1 MSASDTALYK
11 AQDLWDHVFGDER
24 GLLAICH
31 TDDPNFRTQ
40 FFNYPAAA
48 DKAAEWALE
57 KAQNGR
63 EVYFCA
69 HLLTNPRRIKENATA
84 VHTLWGDLDNAEAPE
99 GEITPTAVVQ
109 SSPNRF
115 HCYWRLTDA
124 IPPQAAELLNKRL
137 ALEIGADP
145 SGFDLTQLL
154 RVPGTANYKHEGSP
168 VVGVQRLDQSRTYSA
183 GDLDRILPL
192 LPGPASKNGHTH
204 VDEDAGDPPVELGPE
219 ALKVWRGE
227 KPKTKDTGEVD
238 RSASL
243 MKIGRVLYDA
253 GASPRVMAEALKE
266 RDLTLSYEKYTN
278 RRDADE
284 QYQAIADKLVSEGRN
299 QSIPINLNGSS
310 RKTSGKQPPPTHDE
324 LRDRWIGGNP
334 HHAHGLGEW
343 RRYENG
349 IWPTVSETSVK
360 AKISNVIEAAKPEG
374 IKPTASILASVT
386 ELTRI
391 KLFVPDERWDAD
403 SGVLVCKNGAL
414 HISTGELAKHQHGH
428 YATSAVPY
436 KYDPGAR
443 PAIWNYFLRNTV
455 PAAANFLQEFAGYA
469 LTTEMAHE
477 LAVWLF
483 GPPGSGKSTFI
494 AGLAAM
500 LGHRAG
506 ILGLAD
512 LERSRFTLAD
522 LPGKTLVVASEQP
535 SSYLASTNTLNAI
548 ISGEPIQVERKYR
561 DPFTV
566 IPRAKVCWA
575 MNELPRVAD
584 ANSGLF
590 RRVKVV
596 EFPQLAED
604 ERDPKIKHAIEQE
617 GAGILN
623 WALEGLWR
631 LKERGHFEVPTG
643 VEDATK
649 QFRENNDVP
658 ALFIE
663 DRCIQGADL
672 KVQASQLYTEYKEW
686 CLENGHRPM
695 SSTRLADDW
704 ARLGFEKTASNGRRF
719 YRGVTLRLAGER

>member
-1 MSASDTALYK
+1 MA
-11 AQDLWDHVFGDER
+11 G
-24 GLLAICH
+24 G
-31 TDDPNFRTQ
+31 
-40 FFNYPAAA
+40 
-48 DKAAEWALE
+48 
-57 KAQNGR
+57 
-63 EVYFCA
+63 
-69 HLLTNPRRIKENATA
+69 
-84 VHTLWGDLDNAEAPE
+84 AEARSH
-99 GEITPTAVVQ
+99 IA
-109 SSPNRF
+109 
-115 HCYWRLTDA
+115 
-124 IPPQAAELLNKRL
+124 PPKLQVGR
-137 ALEIGADP
+137 
-145 SGFDLTQLL
+145 
-154 RVPGTANYKHEGSP
+154 RRPGGGRHPKHT
-168 VVGVQRLDQSRTYSA
+168 SRQ
-183 GDLDRILPL
+183 
-192 LPGPASKNGHTH
+192 
-204 VDEDAGDPPVELGPE
+204 
-219 ALKVWRGE
+219 
-227 KPKTKDTGEVD
+227 
-238 RSASL
+238 
-243 MKIGRVLYDA
+243 
-253 GASPRVMAEALKE
+253 
-266 RDLTLSYEKYTN
+266 
-278 RRDADE
+278 DADE

-310 RKTSGKQPPPTHDE
+310 RKTSGKQPTPTHDE
-324 LRDRWIGGNP
+324 LRDRWIEGNP
-334 HHAHGLGEW
+334 HHAHGLGDW
-343 RRYENG
+343 RRYEDG
-349 IWPTVSETSVK
+349 IWPTVAETSVK
-360 AKISNVIEAAKPEG
+360 AEISNVIETAKPEG
-374 IKPTASILASVT
+374 VKPTASILASVT

-391 KLFVPDERWDAD
+391 KVFVPDERWDAD
-403 SGVLVCKNGAL
+403 SDILVCKNGAL
-414 HISTGELAKHQHGH
+414 HIATGQLVDHQLGH

-436 KYDPGAR
+436 KYDPEVR
-443 PAIWNYFLRNTV
+443 PVIWNYFLKNTI

-469 LTTEMAHE
+469 LTTEMTRE

-596 EFPQLAED
+596 TFPKLTED
-604 ERDPKIKHAIEQE
+604 QQDPEIKRHIEQE

-623 WALEGLWR
+623 WALEGLRR
-631 LKERGHFEVPTG
+631 LQERGYFEVPAG
-643 VEDATK
+643 VADATK

-658 ALFIE
+658 ALFVE

-719 YRGVTLRLAGER
+719 YRGLALQFVGER

>member
-1 MSASDTALYK
+1 MQSASNAVYQ
-11 AQDLWDHVFGDER
+11 AEDLWHHIYGDER
-24 GLLAICH
+24 GILALGYAEPAPDAAFH
-31 TDDPNFRTQ
+31 HQYFD
-40 FFNYPAAA
+40 YPVQTEQ
-48 DKAAEWALE
+48 AAERA
-57 KAQNGR
+57 R
-63 EVYFCA
+63 ELSEGGFNVWHCA
-69 HLLTNPRRIKENATA
+69 HLLTAKRRVKENAAVITA
-84 VHTLWGDLDNAEAPE
+84 LYVDGDGAEVPPNLPQ
-99 GEITPTAVVQ
+99 PTAVVK
-109 SSPNRF
+109 SSPGREQF
-115 HCYWRLTDA
+115 YWRLSMP
-124 IPPQAAELLNKRL
+124 IPPEIGEGLNRRL
-137 ALEIGADP
+137 AYALGADK
-145 SGFDLTQLL
+145 SGWDLTQLL
-154 RVPGTANYKHEGSP
+154 RPPGTKNRKYPDAPAVE
-168 VVGVQRLDQSRTYSA
+168 VQELEKNAHDA
-183 GDLDRILPL
+183 GDLDRL
-192 LPGPASKNGHTH
+192 LPQLPKVSRNGHTN
-204 VDEDAGDPPVELGPE
+204 DAFLAMPPVELGPE

-227 KPKTKDTGEVD
+227 KPKAKDTGEVD

-253 GASPRVMAEALKE
+253 GASPRVVAEALKE
-266 RDLTLSYEKYTN
+266 RDLTLSYQKYTN

-310 RKTSGKQPPPTHDE
+310 RKTSSKQPPPTHDE

-343 RRYENG
+343 RRYEDG

-360 AKISNVIEAAKPEG
+360 AEIANVIESAKPEG
-374 IKPTASILASVT
+374 IKPTASILSSVT

-391 KLFVPDERWDAD
+391 KIFVPDERWDAD
-403 SGVLVCKNGAL
+403 SDILVCKNGAL
-414 HISTGELAKHQHGH
+414 RISTGELAKHQPGH

-469 LTTEMAHE
+469 LTTEMTHE

-604 ERDPKIKHAIEQE
+604 ERDPEIKHAIEQE

-631 LKERGHFEVPTG
+631 LKERGHFEVPAG

-719 YRGVTLRLAGER
+719 YRGVKLRLVGER

>member
-1 MSASDTALYK
+1 MSASSSVYQAPGELRTADQFVCWREEDRDGDITKVPYSVHGGRASSTNPKTWAPFEAAIAYAEEHSMSGVGFVFTEDDPYAGIDIDKCRNAETGEIEPWAWKIVAALDSYTEVSPSGTG
-11 AQDLWDHVFGDER
+11 LHVFV
-24 GLLAICH
+24 
-31 TDDPNFRTQ
+31 
-40 FFNYPAAA
+40 
-48 DKAAEWALE
+48 KA
-57 KAQNGR
+57 
-63 EVYFCA
+63 
-69 HLLTNPRRIKENATA
+69 T
-84 VHTLWGDLDNAEAPE
+84 
-99 GEITPTAVVQ
+99 
-109 SSPNRF
+109 
-115 HCYWRLTDA
+115 
-124 IPPQAAELLNKRL
+124 
-137 ALEIGADP
+137 
-145 SGFDLTQLL
+145 
-154 RVPGTANYKHEGSP
+154 
-168 VVGVQRLDQSRTYSA
+168 
-183 GDLDRILPL
+183 
-192 LPGPASKNGHTH
+192 LPGPNNRKGPVEMYESGRYFTLTGEHLGGSPTEIHERQDVLERLYRHVFKVEKASSTTNGHK
-204 VDEDAGDPPVELGPE
+204 L
-219 ALKVWRGE
+219 
-227 KPKTKDTGEVD
+227 

-243 MKIGRVLYDA
+243 DVGDEDLLALAKQAKNGEKFSRLWRGDTSDYGGDESRADLALSSLLAFWTDGDTARMDHLFRQSGLYRDKWNRHDYRERTFNKVL
-253 GASPRVMAEALKE
+253 
-266 RDLTLSYEKYTN
+266 
-278 RRDADE
+278 
-284 QYQAIADKLVSEGRN
+284 EGRTEFYQPGEKASVN
-299 QSIPINLNGSS
+299 GNGSQP
-310 RKTSGKQPPPTHDE
+310 KKAAGKPSPPTHDE
-324 LRDRWIGGNP
+324 LRDRWIEGNP

-343 RRYENG
+343 RRYEDG

-360 AKISNVIEAAKPEG
+360 AEISNVIETAKPEG

-391 KLFVPDERWDAD
+391 KVFVSDERWDAD
-403 SGVLVCKNGAL
+403 SDILVCNNGAL
-414 HISTGELAKHQHGH
+414 HISTGELAKHQPKH

-436 KYDPGAR
+436 KYDPDAR

-469 LTTEMAHE
+469 LTTEMTHE

-566 IPRAKVCWA
+566 LPRAKVCWA

-596 EFPQLAED
+596 AFPQLAED

-623 WALEGLWR
+623 WALEGLRR

-663 DRCIQGADL
+663 DRCVQGADL

>member
-1 MSASDTALYK
+1 MQSASNAVYQ
-11 AQDLWDHVFGDER
+11 AEDLWHHIYGDER
-24 GLLAICH
+24 GILALGYAEPAPDAAFH
-31 TDDPNFRTQ
+31 HQYFD
-40 FFNYPAAA
+40 YPVQTEQ
-48 DKAAEWALE
+48 AAERA
-57 KAQNGR
+57 R
-63 EVYFCA
+63 ELSEGGFNVWHCA
-69 HLLTNPRRIKENATA
+69 HLLTAKRRVKENAAVITA
-84 VHTLWGDLDNAEAPE
+84 LYVDGDGAEVPPNLPQ
-99 GEITPTAVVQ
+99 PTAVVK
-109 SSPNRF
+109 SSPGREQF
-115 HCYWRLTDA
+115 YWRLSMP
-124 IPPQAAELLNKRL
+124 IPPEIGEGLNRRL
-137 ALEIGADP
+137 AYALGADK
-145 SGFDLTQLL
+145 SGWDLTQLL
-154 RVPGTANYKHEGSP
+154 RPPGTKNRKYPDAPAVE
-168 VVGVQRLDQSRTYSA
+168 VQELEKNAHDA
-183 GDLDRILPL
+183 GDLDRL
-192 LPGPASKNGHTH
+192 LPQLPKVSRNGHTN
-204 VDEDAGDPPVELGPE
+204 DAFLAMPPVELGPE

-227 KPKTKDTGEVD
+227 KPKAKDTGEVD

-253 GASPRVMAEALKE
+253 GASPRVVAEALKE
-266 RDLTLSYEKYTN
+266 RDLTLSYQKYTN

-310 RKTSGKQPPPTHDE
+310 RKTSSKQPPPTHDE
-324 LRDRWIGGNP
+324 LRDRWIGSNP

-343 RRYENG
+343 RRYEDG

-360 AKISNVIEAAKPEG
+360 AEIANVIESAKPEG
-374 IKPTASILASVT
+374 IKPTASILSSVT

-391 KLFVPDERWDAD
+391 KIFVPDERWDAD
-403 SGVLVCKNGAL
+403 SDILVCKNGAL
-414 HISTGELAKHQHGH
+414 RISTGELAKHQPGH

-469 LTTEMAHE
+469 LTTEMTHE

-604 ERDPKIKHAIEQE
+604 ERDPEIKHAIEEE

-631 LKERGHFEVPTG
+631 LKERGHFEVPAG

-719 YRGVTLRLAGER
+719 YRGVTLRLVGER

>member
-1 MSASDTALYK
+1 MQSASNAVYQ
-11 AQDLWDHVFGDER
+11 AEDLWHHIYGDER
-24 GLLAICH
+24 GILALGYAEPAPDAAFH
-31 TDDPNFRTQ
+31 HQYFD
-40 FFNYPAAA
+40 YPVQTEQ
-48 DKAAEWALE
+48 AAERA
-57 KAQNGR
+57 R
-63 EVYFCA
+63 ELSEGGFNVWHCA
-69 HLLTNPRRIKENATA
+69 HLLTAKRRVKENAAVITA
-84 VHTLWGDLDNAEAPE
+84 LYVDGDGAEVPPNLPQ
-99 GEITPTAVVQ
+99 PTAVVK
-109 SSPNRF
+109 SSPGREQF
-115 HCYWRLTDA
+115 YWRLSMP
-124 IPPQAAELLNKRL
+124 IPPEIGEGLNRRL
-137 ALEIGADP
+137 AYALGADK
-145 SGFDLTQLL
+145 SGWDLTQLL
-154 RVPGTANYKHEGSP
+154 RPPGTKNRKYPDAPAVE
-168 VVGVQRLDQSRTYSA
+168 VQELEKNAHDA
-183 GDLDRILPL
+183 GDLDRL
-192 LPGPASKNGHTH
+192 LPQLPKVSRNGHTN
-204 VDEDAGDPPVELGPE
+204 DAFLAMPPVELGPE

-227 KPKTKDTGEVD
+227 KPKAKDTGEVD

-253 GASPRVMAEALKE
+253 GASPRVVAEALKE
-266 RDLTLSYEKYTN
+266 RDLTLSYQKYTN

-310 RKTSGKQPPPTHDE
+310 RKTSSKQPPPTHDE
-324 LRDRWIGGNP
+324 LRDRWIGSNP

-343 RRYENG
+343 RRYEDG

-360 AKISNVIEAAKPEG
+360 AEIANVIESAKPEG
-374 IKPTASILASVT
+374 IKPTASILSSVT

-391 KLFVPDERWDAD
+391 KIFVPDERWDAD
-403 SGVLVCKNGAL
+403 SDILVCKNGAL
-414 HISTGELAKHQHGH
+414 RISTGELAKHQPGH

-469 LTTEMAHE
+469 LTTEMTHE

-566 IPRAKVCWA
+566 MPRAKVCWA

-596 EFPQLAED
+596 AFPALAED
-604 ERDPKIKHAIEQE
+604 ERDPKIKHAIEHE

-631 LKERGHFEVPTG
+631 LKDRGHFEVPPG

-658 ALFIE
+658 ALFID

>member
-1 MSASDTALYK
+1 LYQ
-11 AQDLWDHVFGDER
+11 AEDLWYHIYGDER
-24 GLLAICH
+24 GILALG
-31 TDDPNFRTQ
+31 
-40 FFNYPAAA
+40 YAEPAADA
-48 DKAAEWALE
+48 AFHHQYFDYPVRTEQAAERA
-57 KAQNGR
+57 R
-63 EVYFCA
+63 ELSEGGFNVWHCA
-69 HLLTNPRRIKENATA
+69 HLLTAKRRVKENAAVITA
-84 VHTLWGDLDNAEAPE
+84 LYVDGDGAQVPPNLPQ
-99 GEITPTAVVQ
+99 PTAVVK
-109 SSPNRF
+109 SSPGREQF
-115 HCYWRLTDA
+115 YWRLSMPV
-124 IPPQAAELLNKRL
+124 PPEIGEGLNRRL
-137 ALEIGADP
+137 AYALGADK
-145 SGFDLTQLL
+145 SGWDLTQLL
-154 RVPGTANYKHEGSP
+154 RPPGTKNRKYPDTPAVEVEELEKIAH
-168 VVGVQRLDQSRTYSA
+168 DA
-183 GDLDRILPL
+183 GDLDRL
-192 LPGPASKNGHTH
+192 LPQLPKVSRNGHTH
-204 VDEDAGDPPVELGPE
+204 DVFLVVPPVALGPE

-227 KPKTKDTGEVD
+227 KPKAKDTGEVD

-253 GASPRVMAEALKE
+253 GASRRVVAEALKE
-266 RDLTLSYEKYTN
+266 RDLTLSYQKYTN

-284 QYQAIADKLVSEGRN
+284 QYQVIADKLASEGRN
-299 QSIPINLNGSS
+299 QSISTNLNGSS
-310 RKTSGKQPPPTHDE
+310 RKTSGNQPAPTHDE
-324 LRDRWIGGNP
+324 LRDRWIEGNP

-343 RRYENG
+343 RRYEAG

-360 AKISNVIEAAKPEG
+360 AEISNVIETAKPEG

-391 KLFVPDERWDAD
+391 KVFVPDESWDAD
-403 SGVLVCKNGAL
+403 PDILVCKNGSL
-414 HISTGELAKHQHGH
+414 RISTGELAEHQPG
-428 YATSAVPY
+428 YFATSAVPY
-436 KYDPGAR
+436 EYDPNAR
-443 PAIWNYFLRNTV
+443 PVIWDYFLRNTV
-455 PAAANFLQEFAGYA
+455 PVAANFLQEFAGYA

-596 EFPQLAED
+596 TFPALAEN
-604 ERDPKIKHAIEQE
+604 ERDPKIKRAIETE

-631 LKERGHFEVPTG
+631 LKKRGHFEVPAG

-658 ALFIE
+658 ALFVE

-719 YRGVTLRLAGER
+719 YRGLALRLAGER